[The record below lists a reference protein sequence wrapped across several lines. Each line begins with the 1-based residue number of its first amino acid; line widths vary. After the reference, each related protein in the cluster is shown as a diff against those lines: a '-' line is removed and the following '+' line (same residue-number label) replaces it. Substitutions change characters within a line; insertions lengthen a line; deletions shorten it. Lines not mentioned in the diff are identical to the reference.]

1 MSKKAQRLVEMALD
15 LGGAPDWID
24 RQKKQKIAGHQHPYA
39 QNPAFPREPG
49 PGSYPQ
55 GEGEPRPGQ
64 IRSYA
69 ELVASDVYPKIV
81 RKLQAAL
88 GGQLPRGGPMQILQ
102 MLQGALQRAIQFE
115 QGHEQELEQA
125 AIRVVLDL
133 PEFKDAKSAYED
145 GQLKIVAQLR
155 PEIDLE
161 GTNMEPEAPDEEQEA
176 ELEVAQIAQELDL
189 EKEKR
194 RMVNMMIQGAAV
206 NKDHAYMQIEQELRR
221 MNPQLVNTYALLM
234 SGGELAYW
242 VLPEEMQMQAMGG
255 GGGGGGAAGVEKLT
269 FDEDGTPVI
278 TAQAVVFPVLIQELV
293 KGLMEFY
300 SYDDSADPSTQKYVH
315 GQADTLGGELWDIK
329 FGPAVWRQILRMIG
343 NENQE
348 YMPFI
353 YRHLLEL
360 PTNEFNARMQQF
372 LKGEPE
378 GRQFIADL
386 VAQIKAEHE
395 GGGEQQ
401 PPEFGG
407 EPPAPGLGGEP
418 GAEPEGEDNA
428 DWWKKESKAQKIV
441 KSLLDSDS
449 DEKFRGEENELTRRK
464 DAWGKKHGVK
474 CTCNKPSHPDSNHSS
489 VCALSKGFHKSLGE

>member
-49 PGSYPQ
+49 PGSFPQ

-81 RKLQAAL
+81 RKLQQAL

-102 MLQGALQRAIQFE
+102 MLQGALQRAVQFE

-133 PEFKDAKSAYED
+133 PEFKEAKTAYED
-145 GQLKIVAQLR
+145 GELKIVAQLR
-155 PEIDLE
+155 PEVGLE
-161 GTNMEPEAPDEEQEA
+161 GTNVEPEAPDEEQEA
-176 ELEVAQIAQELDL
+176 ELEVAQIAQELNL

-194 RMVNMMIQGAAV
+194 RMVNMMIQGAAI

-221 MNPQLVNTYALLM
+221 LNPQLVNTYALLM

-242 VLPEEMQMQAMGG
+242 VMPEEMQKQAMG

-269 FDEDGTPVI
+269 FDENGVPVV
-278 TAQAVVFPVLIQELV
+278 TAQAIVFPVLIQELV
-293 KGLMEFY
+293 KGLMEY
-300 SYDDSADPSTQKYVH
+300 LSYDDNADPSTQKYVH

-329 FGPAVWRQILRMIG
+329 FGPAVWRQILRQIG

-348 YMPFI
+348 YMPFV

-360 PTNEFNARMQQF
+360 PTTEFNQRMQQI
-372 LKGEPE
+372 LRGEPE
-378 GRQFIADL
+378 GRQFIEQL
-386 VAQIKAEHE
+386 IAQVKAERE
-395 GGGEQQ
+395 GGEQQ

-407 EPPAPGLGGEP
+407 EEPPAPGGGGEP
-418 GAEPEGEDNA
+418 GGEPEGEDTA

-441 KSLLDSDS
+441 KDL
-449 DEKFRGEENELTRRK
+449 
-464 DAWGKKHGVK
+464 
-474 CTCNKPSHPDSNHSS
+474 
-489 VCALSKGFHKSLGE
+489 LGE

>member
-1 MSKKAQRLVEMALD
+1 MNRKAQRLVEMALD

-39 QNPAFPREPG
+39 QNPAFPKEPG
-49 PGSYPQ
+49 PGSYPP

-64 IRSYA
+64 IRNYA

-81 RKLQAAL
+81 RKLQQAL

-102 MLQGALQRAIQFE
+102 MLQGALQRAVQFE
-115 QGHEQELEQA
+115 QGHERELEQA

-145 GQLKIVAQLR
+145 GELKIVAQLR
-155 PEIDLE
+155 PEIDLG
-161 GTNMEPEAPDEEQEA
+161 GTNVEPEAPNEEQQQ
-176 ELEVAQIAQELDL
+176 ELQVAQIAQELDL

-194 RMVNMMIQGAAV
+194 RMVNMMIQGAAI
-206 NKDHAYMQIEQELRR
+206 NKDHAYLQIEQELRR

-242 VLPEEMQMQAMGG
+242 VLPEEAQKQMMGG
-255 GGGGGGAAGVEKLT
+255 EGGQGAAGVEKLS

-278 TAQAVVFPVLIQELV
+278 TAQAIVFPVLIQELV

-300 SYDDSADPSTQKYVH
+300 SYDDNADPSTQKYVH

-343 NENQE
+343 NDNQE

-360 PTNEFNARMQQF
+360 PTNEFNQRMQQF
-372 LKGEPE
+372 LKGEPQ
-378 GRQFIADL
+378 GRQYIADL
-386 VAQIKAEHE
+386 VAKIKAAHE
-395 GGGEQQ
+395 GGGEP

-407 EPPAPGLGGEP
+407 GGGPEPGGGEP
-418 GAEPEGEDNA
+418 AGPEGADEA
-428 DWWKKESKAQKIV
+428 DWWKKESKAAAIV
-441 KSLLDSDS
+441 RNL
-449 DEKFRGEENELTRRK
+449 
-464 DAWGKKHGVK
+464 
-474 CTCNKPSHPDSNHSS
+474 
-489 VCALSKGFHKSLGE
+489 LGE

>member
-1 MSKKAQRLVEMALD
+1 MEQEKSKSDFDAREYVLTTPKERCSHDTLTWDGKKWICTRCGQRVRGNFGHPVESGVKSKAERLVEMALD
-15 LGGAPDWID
+15 LGGAQDWID
-24 RQKKQKIAGHQHPYA
+24 PEKKRKISRHQHPYA

-49 PGSYPQ
+49 PGSFPQ

-64 IRSYA
+64 IHSYA

-81 RKLQAAL
+81 RKLQQAL

-102 MLQGALQRAIQFE
+102 MLQGALMRAVEFE

-125 AIRVVLDL
+125 AIRIVLDL
-133 PEFKDAKSAYED
+133 PEFKDAKSAYEE
-145 GQLKIVAQLR
+145 GHLKIVAQLR
-155 PEIDLE
+155 PDVSLE
-161 GTNMEPEAPDEEQEA
+161 GTNIEPEAPDEEQQA
-176 ELEVAQIAQELDL
+176 ELEVAQVAQELDL

-206 NKDHAYMQIEQELRR
+206 NKDHAYMQIEHELRR

-242 VLPEEMQMQAMGG
+242 VLPEERQKAMMGG
-255 GGGGGGAAGVEKLT
+255 GGGEGAAGIEKLS

-300 SYDDSADPSTQKYVH
+300 SYDDNADPSTQKYVH
-315 GQADTLGGELWDIK
+315 GQADTLGNELWDIK

-348 YMPFI
+348 YMPYI

-360 PTNEFNARMQQF
+360 PTTEFNQRMQQF
-372 LKGEPE
+372 LRGEPE

-386 VAQIKAEHE
+386 VGQIKAEHE
-395 GGGEQQ
+395 GGAQQ
-401 PPEFGG
+401 APPEFG
-407 EPPAPGLGGEP
+407 EPPAPGTGGEP
-418 GAEPEGEDNA
+418 GEPPEGEDSA
-428 DWWKKESKAQKIV
+428 DWWKKESKAETVV
-441 KSLLDSDS
+441 KKL
-449 DEKFRGEENELTRRK
+449 
-464 DAWGKKHGVK
+464 
-474 CTCNKPSHPDSNHSS
+474 
-489 VCALSKGFHKSLGE
+489 LGE